1 MVNIDTVYQNVLAL
15 ANKEQ
20 RGYITPQEFNLFA
33 DQAQVEILEQYFY
46 DMNQFGRIH
55 GNDTEYSDMLNLLN
69 EKISVFERTANV
81 SGGSNPFT
89 INPSI
94 QFQAPY
100 RLGTVIYHNGSIQVK
115 DHVEIE
121 KVEQHELL
129 PILSSPLTA
138 PTTNRPIYTRD
149 NVNTITV
156 YPNTIDNK
164 YIHNRQVFCNY
175 IKKPSKVEWGYDVI
189 AEKALYNASKSEN
202 FELHAAEEVKLVY
215 RILELASIIMNKPG
229 LVGIAS
235 QKDANITQ
243 QEKQ

>member
-1 MVNIDTVYQNVLAL
+1 MVFIDTVYQRVLAL

-20 RGYITPQEFNLFA
+20 RGYITPLEFNLMA
-33 DQAQVEILEQYFY
+33 NQAQMDIFEQYFH
-46 DMNQFGRIH
+46 DINQRNDVP
-55 GNDTEYSDMLNLLN
+55 GNETEYSDVLDMLD
-69 EKISVFERTANV
+69 EKISIFERTAVV
-81 SGGSNPFT
+81 SGSNPFT
-89 INPSI
+89 I
-94 QFQAPY
+94 QHRPY

-121 KVEQHELL
+121 KVEQNELL

-138 PTTNRPIYTRD
+138 PTTNRPVYTRD

-156 YPNTIDNK
+156 YPNSIDNNMAA
-164 YIHNRQVFCNY
+164 NRQVFCNY
-175 IKKPSKVEWGYDVI
+175 IKKPSKVEWGYDVV
-189 AEKALYNASKSEN
+189 AEKALYNSLKSEN

-235 QKDANITQ
+235 QKDTALTQ